1 MRIKNYRQ
9 ALKEMKSQ
17 INRLT
22 VLSNY
27 SPTHLEE
34 ACFVFLKSRIAMD
47 KLRNS
52 KRRSTLKMIKFVK
65 RSK

>member
-52 KRRSTLKMIKFVK
+52 KRR
-65 RSK
+65 